1 MTRRDK
7 PPPPSSSRRRS
18 ERRACRRRHV
28 ADGGADSSVQLP
40 RPSAPKTIY
49 SYLEGLYER
58 RGSDREEALASII
71 GVLNSRLEHDFL
83 ENNFASFLYR
93 GLNSFKKGSSKEK
106 QLSLHLVGLLAMIVG
121 YEDKVS
127 EVYRELLPV
136 LSKAPK
142 SGTTAV
148 KVLDCLGIVAFFGA
162 TNSEDI
168 QNAMQIIW
176 KFIHADQSDANE
188 EKHSAAVLVAAINAW
203 LFLLTSV
210 EGWRL
215 RHNNWNGA
223 IDYFSTLLLKHDD
236 KLVRVAASEA
246 LALIFE
252 TGSLEKF
259 WGEGKERS
267 YSHMQQLLRE
277 SIVANDIREVVKYF
291 GNFQCP
297 GTSLTVNGKDLKLS
311 SWYQKIQLQFL
322 KGFLAEGFELQVKE
336 NEKLQNLFEF
346 NPHRII
352 NSGRELYV
360 STTDKISVS
369 FFLPEERDPEKLT
382 KEDRKKQKIWRNSV
396 LKKAQTQLMTKH
408 RRLSEE
414 MNRSDYD

>member
-7 PPPPSSSRRRS
+7 PLPPSSSRRRS
-18 ERRACRRRHV
+18 ERRAGRRRHV
-28 ADGGADSSVQLP
+28 AAGVADSSVQLP

-83 ENNFASFLYR
+83 EKNFASFLYR

-106 QLSLHLVGLLAMIVG
+106 QLSLHLVGLLAMIIG

-176 KFIHADQSDANE
+176 KFIHADQSDPNE

-259 WGEGKERS
+259 WGEGKE
-267 YSHMQQLLRE
+267 L
-277 SIVANDIREVVKYF
+277 
-291 GNFQCP
+291 
-297 GTSLTVNGKDLKLS
+297 NGKDLKLS

-396 LKKAQTQLMTKH
+396 LKKAQTHTQLMTKH

-414 MNRSDYD
+414 TNRSDYD